1 MVSAHGNSLRGI
13 IKHLKNISDS
23 DIVNLNLPTGVPYLF
38 EFDNDMNLVND
49 EFIGDPD
56 KIKEKMDAVA
66 SQGKAK

>member
-1 MVSAHGNSLRGI
+1 M
-13 IKHLKNISDS
+13 
-23 DIVNLNLPTGVPYLF
+23 PYLF

-56 KIKEKMDAVA
+56 KIKKKMDAVA

>member
-38 EFDNDMNLVND
+38 EFDNNMNLVND